1 MRIRTR
7 IAAAMAGTACAG
19 LTALGV
25 GTAAPA
31 GAQQLRPV
39 AHASSVAPQQATA
52 VAQSCWD
59 DDCGWGWDDD
69 DYGYGWGYGWGDG
82 WGW

>member
-19 LTALGV
+19 FTALGV

-31 GAQQLRPV
+31 GAQQLSPV
-39 AHASSVAPQQATA
+39 AQASSAAPQHATI
-52 VAQSCWD
+52 AQNCWD
-59 DDCGWGWDDD
+59 GDCGWGWDDD
-69 DYGYGWGYGWGDG
+69 DDWGWSSWGGG